1 MGMMLSLARDYGRKT
16 GFKGTFF
23 IEPKPMEPSKHQYDY
38 DCATIIGFL
47 RKHGLDKDFKLNI
60 EVNHA
65 TLAGHTFQH
74 ELQVAAD
81 AEMLG
86 SIDAN
91 KGDYQ
96 NGWDTDEFPTNVYEI
111 TEAMMVILQAGG
123 FKTGGIN
130 FDAKIRRNSTDI
142 EDIFIAHINGMDTF
156 ARALVIADKILRES
170 PYLEMKNKRY
180 GSFDNGRGKDFETGK
195 LSLEKL
201 RDIAADLGEP
211 ETRSGK
217 QELLEQMINMYI
229 V

>member
-1 MGMMLSLARDYGRKT
+1 MTLIKILN
-16 GFKGTFF
+16 
-23 IEPKPMEPSKHQYDY
+23 
-38 DCATIIGFL
+38 
-47 RKHGLDKDFKLNI
+47 LNI

-81 AEMLG
+81 AGLLG

-96 NGWDTDEFPTNVYEI
+96 NGWDTDEFPTNIYEV

-130 FDAKIRRNSTDI
+130 FDAKMRRNSTDI
-142 EDIFIAHINGMDTF
+142 EDIFIAHISGMDTF
-156 ARALVIADKILRES
+156 ARALLIADKILKES
-170 PYLEMKNKRY
+170 DYLKMRKKRY
-180 GSFDNGRGKDFETGK
+180 ESFDKGAGKDFAKGK
-195 LSLEKL
+195 LSIEDL
-201 RDIAADLGEP
+201 RKIALNSSEP

-217 QELLEQMINMYI
+217 QELFEQLINMYL
-229 V
+229 